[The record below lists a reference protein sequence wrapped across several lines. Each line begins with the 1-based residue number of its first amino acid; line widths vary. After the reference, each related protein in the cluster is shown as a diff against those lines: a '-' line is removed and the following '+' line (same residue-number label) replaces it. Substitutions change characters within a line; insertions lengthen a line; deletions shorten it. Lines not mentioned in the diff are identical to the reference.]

1 MDRWLAA
8 RLWCPQEVTKMRS
21 IFLAGL
27 LLVGMAHADD
37 TQEQPADSE
46 AAALDPAM
54 TEEEA
59 AAIQDILNFHQM
71 TDNIA
76 IAGQPTADQ
85 LAQVADAGYSV
96 VVNLAMHDSDNAIP
110 EEGSITASLG
120 MSYVHIPVPSDAP
133 TPGHVKTFF
142 RVMDSFDDEKVF
154 VHCTVS
160 GRVSAFMN
168 RYMML
173 RKGATAEQATSP
185 LLQKWLP
192 RMEEPWTSIL
202 NLELDEIEQ

>member
-1 MDRWLAA
+1 
-8 RLWCPQEVTKMRS
+8 MRS

-37 TQEQPADSE
+37 TQQQPADSE
-46 AAALDPAM
+46 AAAPDPWV
-54 TEEEA
+54 TEEKPTTVR
-59 AAIQDILNFHQM
+59 DILNFHEM

-76 IAGQPTADQ
+76 IGGQPTVGQ

-110 EEGSITASLG
+110 EEGSVTASLG

-133 TPGHVKTFF
+133 TSTHVRKFF
-142 RVMDSFDDEKVF
+142 NVMDAFGGEKVF

-160 GRVSAFMN
+160 GRVSAFIN

-173 RKGATAEQATSP
+173 RMGASTEQATSP
-185 LLQKWLP
+185 LLQRWLP
-192 RMEEPWTSIL
+192 AMEEPWTSIMK
-202 NLELDEIEQ
+202 LELDDLEQ